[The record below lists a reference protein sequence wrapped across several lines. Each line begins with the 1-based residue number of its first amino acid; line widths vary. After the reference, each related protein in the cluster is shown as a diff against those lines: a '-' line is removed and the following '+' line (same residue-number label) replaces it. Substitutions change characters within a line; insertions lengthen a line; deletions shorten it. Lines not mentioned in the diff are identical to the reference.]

1 MAEQLAI
8 LRYLV
13 AVIALAAFAM
23 VIVPG
28 RPPRHVSPRPLD
40 DLSVTVRATDVV
52 PSYVPAPADAYCD
65 CDYHGA
71 GGGR

>member
-8 LRYLV
+8 WRYLV
-13 AVIALAAFAM
+13 AVIAMAAFAM
-23 VIVPG
+23 LIVPG
-28 RPPRHVSPRPLD
+28 RPRHVSPRSLD
-40 DLSVTVRATDVV
+40 DLSVTVRATEVI
-52 PSYVPAPADAYCD
+52 PSYVPGPAAAYCD